1 MGNDY
6 IRSAEVG
13 FGKCRKNQGG
23 RCVGLNH
30 ALEFAVECFDVD
42 RVFFY
47 ARLLKEGN
55 CKISRVSSRKFL
67 NRFRDD

>member
-42 RVFFY
+42 RVFFM
-47 ARLLKEGN
+47 LG
-55 CKISRVSSRKFL
+55 F
-67 NRFRDD
+67 